1 MHAKEETHPSGIE
14 KEKPVPTLD
23 SILRLIDD
31 QSLTIKEK
39 MSIGDKAA
47 ILPYEDYARVIR
59 RNIYYAKQEKDRSYL
74 INLYCTLYRVVSLY
88 ESDMAKGKVYI
99 DSAYTLIDETNDPNM
114 KGNIHY
120 CLGDYYA
127 NFPES
132 EDTSHENLYKAIH
145 YFEQTGDNNI
155 QILHIYFLLGNAY
168 INRKDLK
175 STKVIM
181 DKMAALKINNQ
192 TNERVFLLN
201 AYSVTADYY
210 KLAKEADSIYYYS
223 YNDSIIHYSKK
234 MIDIYESLLDSVPG
248 LAAQK
253 APIIRYYNELA
264 LALAD
269 RKNPDWEQVI
279 STLDKG
285 KTYID
290 STAYRYLRRYYST
303 EGRIFLRQQKFN
315 DAETSFF
322 KEKELLDN
330 SERYDDTELSYI
342 QLYLN
347 LSTAF
352 EGLNRYKEALL
363 YHRMAMDAEH
373 TFNEQN
379 RYESIKEIETK
390 YETAKKELEISRLN
404 EERQKIMYNRTL
416 ATGISVVII
425 ILLLMLVLHNRSL
438 RLKKE
443 KEALRLS
450 VRINEKEA
458 EYTTILKEAEFK
470 QMRHYLD
477 GLEAERD
484 RLAKGLHDNVSNRL
498 FILDLELKK
507 LTGIPEAIPQQV
519 EELYAEVRGISHELI
534 PPVFQYTTLLEILID
549 HIHELNENTDI
560 YFDLEIE
567 QEDILGT
574 IPSNLSHEIYRIV
587 QECTGNITKHSSA
600 KNAKIT
606 LGYNNSIVLIIEDD
620 GIGFD
625 PQNNKKGIGIQIIK
639 SRCQTLNGNI
649 RIFSEKGRGSRISV
663 TIPLVC
669 QGHLPSQQSLA

>member
-1 MHAKEETHPSGIE
+1 
-14 KEKPVPTLD
+14 
-23 SILRLIDD
+23 
-31 QSLTIKEK
+31 
-39 MSIGDKAA
+39 
-47 ILPYEDYARVIR
+47 
-59 RNIYYAKQEKDRSYL
+59 
-74 INLYCTLYRVVSLY
+74 
-88 ESDMAKGKVYI
+88 
-99 DSAYTLIDETNDPNM
+99 
-114 KGNIHY
+114 
-120 CLGDYYA
+120 
-127 NFPES
+127 
-132 EDTSHENLYKAIH
+132 
-145 YFEQTGDNNI
+145 
-155 QILHIYFLLGNAY
+155 
-168 INRKDLK
+168 
-175 STKVIM
+175 
-181 DKMAALKINNQ
+181 
-192 TNERVFLLN
+192 
-201 AYSVTADYY
+201 
-210 KLAKEADSIYYYS
+210 
-223 YNDSIIHYSKK
+223 
-234 MIDIYESLLDSVPG
+234 
-248 LAAQK
+248 
-253 APIIRYYNELA
+253 
-264 LALAD
+264 
-269 RKNPDWEQVI
+269 
-279 STLDKG
+279 
-285 KTYID
+285 
-290 STAYRYLRRYYST
+290 
-303 EGRIFLRQQKFN
+303 
-315 DAETSFF
+315 
-322 KEKELLDN
+322 
-330 SERYDDTELSYI
+330 
-342 QLYLN
+342 
-347 LSTAF
+347 
-352 EGLNRYKEALL
+352 
-363 YHRMAMDAEH
+363 
-373 TFNEQN
+373 
-379 RYESIKEIETK
+379 
-390 YETAKKELEISRLN
+390 
-404 EERQKIMYNRTL
+404 
-416 ATGISVVII
+416 
-425 ILLLMLVLHNRSL
+425 MLVLHNRSL